1 MVQKYIFFLECASF
15 QTIKMSFLLPKSCD
29 AKSLVMVKIP
39 TNDYCII
46 GKKVLILH
54 PNTKHL

>member
-15 QTIKMSFLLPKSCD
+15 QTIKVRILLPKSGD
-29 AKSLVMVKIP
+29 VKSFVMVKIP
-39 TNDYCII
+39 TNDYCVIE
-46 GKKVLILH
+46 KKVLILH